1 MRKHKYRLLTLIA
14 VACAALLNA
23 SPIHAETIEAVFRKG
38 SDNYTFTI
46 DSDRMLDLN
55 NPDLGKTY
63 ESAIVFHNDTDA
75 HMKVTLVSV
84 EELTKDTDVYKRSC
98 EHIYDDTQDY
108 SNGLIKDS
116 KFETTLKPGETRT
129 VHFDYMLD
137 PEHARKPDN
146 ALMGQHMECRFTFVG
161 EYDVPPAKDGAAGE
175 SAVNNTVGHVSVSAM
190 LDTDAGM
197 LTVAAGA
204 VCAAAGVALILIS
217 KRRKRNA
224 G

>member
-55 NPDLGKTY
+55 NPDFGKTY

-129 VHFDYMLD
+129 VHFDYTLD
-137 PEHARKPDN
+137 PEHAHKPDN
-146 ALMGQHMECRFTFVG
+146 ALMGEVMKCRFTFVG
-161 EYDVPPAKDGAAGE
+161 EYDKQAQGTEAQTVQV
-175 SAVNNTVGHVSVSAM
+175 AVNQM

-204 VCAAAGVALILIS
+204 VCAAAGVALIVIS
-217 KRRKRNA
+217 KRRKKNA

>member
-1 MRKHKYRLLTLIA
+1 MRKRKYRLLTLIA
-14 VACAALLNA
+14 AVCAALLNA
-23 SPIHAETIEAVFRKG
+23 NPVHAETIEAVFRKG

-55 NPDLGKTY
+55 NPDLGKAY
-63 ESAIVFHNDTDA
+63 ESAIVFRNDTDA

-84 EELTKDTDVYKRSC
+84 EELTKVTDVYKRSY

-161 EYDVPPAKDGAAGE
+161 EYDTPPSKNKTANE
-175 SAVNNTVGHVSVSAM
+175 STVGHVSASAM

-204 VCAAAGVALILIS
+204 VCAAAGVTLIVIS